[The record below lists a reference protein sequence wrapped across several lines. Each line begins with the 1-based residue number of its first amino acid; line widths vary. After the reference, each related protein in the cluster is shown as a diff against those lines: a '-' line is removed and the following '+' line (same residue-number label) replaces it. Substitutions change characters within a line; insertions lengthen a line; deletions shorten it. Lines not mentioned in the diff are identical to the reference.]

1 MMTRSTMKFIKGMG
15 FGMVAGCAAGIT
27 GLCYWKQ
34 HRKGMKKNVSK
45 ALRNVSEL
53 VENVNGMF

>member
-1 MMTRSTMKFIKGMG
+1 MTRSTMKFIKGMG
-15 FGMVAGCAAGIT
+15 LGVMAGCAAGIT
-27 GLCYWKQ
+27 GVCYLKR

-45 ALRNVSEL
+45 ALRNMSEL